1 MARSTTPY
9 TPHPMHEYQNKG
21 LTKLTIRK
29 CMKTKG
35 RRDHAKGCAS
45 EFHNG
50 KSWYTPGSFY
60 KSGKYRTYAIRK
72 IKECATGTNERGYK
86 CMFCIRKSTPAQ
98 GRETKESGP
107 FAKPPDLECSSGVR
121 CLGEERLQSKKKR
134 QPGCRAPQKAGR
146 ISVRILHG
154 RWEIV
159 KENYSIT
166 YNLLNQC

>member
-1 MARSTTPY
+1 M
-9 TPHPMHEYQNKG
+9 
-21 LTKLTIRK
+21 
-29 CMKTKG
+29 
-35 RRDHAKGCAS
+35 AS

-50 KSWYTPGSFY
+50 KSWYTPGSFC

-121 CLGEERLQSKKKR
+121 CLGEERLQSKKSGSQAAALHKR
-134 QPGCRAPQKAGR
+134 P
-146 ISVRILHG
+146 
-154 RWEIV
+154 E
-159 KENYSIT
+159 EY
-166 YNLLNQC
+166 